1 LQSLDPERS
10 AAVLLDD
17 RWHRVTPLVFFDD
30 PEVETYLADTAAALS
45 GHARESVRVIKT
57 AMPRIM
63 SLQHPNSAA
72 ADIAGRPV
80 APHENRCVASLRS
93 VFKVYGAENA
103 LETGANVHRA
113 GRPSR

>member
-1 LQSLDPERS
+1 MFTAFGTQGVGL
-10 AAVLLDD
+10 AN
-17 RWHRVTPLVFFDD
+17 RVT
-30 PEVETYLADTAAALS
+30 
-45 GHARESVRVIKT
+45 
-57 AMPRIM
+57 
-63 SLQHPNSAA
+63 
-72 ADIAGRPV
+72 AGRPV